1 MIRTSLARFADVSI
15 FCSRHDG
22 GARVLRCGA
31 RVLRCGAREHLHPT
45 SSVALMTSLT
55 NTGTL
60 TDTLTMHSVIHLD
73 DVTHKYRYLNGY
85 QLKVLLDVIKG
96 PAYMHGDR
104 FLAIAIW

>member
-22 GARVLRCGA
+22 GA

-104 FLAIAIW
+104 FLAITIW